1 MPARIEAL
9 GPLQSLLFSR
19 HPGILLILLAGAKEM
34 DACRGMPAQPAGIPC
49 RMPADCRHPAG
60 IPSRHPAGIPSR
72 HPAGIPEPSTA
83 RGGGLP
89 AVQPRLASPGCSLT
103 DKESMFPFPSD
114 SLGKKRS
121 PTSKVEDDFSF
132 FQLFLSSVSACREG
146 WRAEMANKPR
156 QYFFVK
162 MPVQRAS
169 FNADGGTGLPSL
181 SALKERRTTGL
192 LTK

>member
-89 AVQPRLASPGCSLT
+89 AVQPRLASPGW
-103 DKESMFPFPSD
+103 PAR
-114 SLGKKRS
+114 GKKRS